1 MQTTAKDSQFK
12 ITFFVCVYSQCLYY
26 VALFLKKKKKHEKIV
41 RVQGIVKLLECSNKM
56 SHEYVHTGSEQSY
69 VLTEK

>member
-12 ITFFVCVYSQCLYY
+12 IKFFVCVYSQCLCY
-26 VALFLKKKKKHEKIV
+26 VALFFLKKHEKIV

>member
-12 ITFFVCVYSQCLYY
+12 IKFFVCVYSQRLCYA
-26 VALFLKKKKKHEKIV
+26 ALFLKKHEKIV

-56 SHEYVHTGSEQSY
+56 SHENVHTGSEQSY
-69 VLTEK
+69 VLTGK

>member
-1 MQTTAKDSQFK
+1 MSLLRS
-12 ITFFVCVYSQCLYY
+12 FV
-26 VALFLKKKKKHEKIV
+26 FKKHEKIV